1 MNRRISGWWSF
12 LLGVLVACQAPVDQV
27 PAGETLFT
35 ALPAAYTGVD
45 FSNTLR
51 FDRDF
56 NIYTYRNF
64 YNGAGVAI
72 GDVNNDGLPDLY
84 LTANMAANR
93 LFLNA
98 GDLRFRDVTEAAGV
112 GGTRSWSTGVSM
124 ADINGDGWLDIYVCN
139 SGDVAGDNKQNELFI
154 NQGDGTFAEQAEAW
168 GLADRGFS
176 THAAFFDY
184 DKDGDLDCYL
194 LNNSYQAIGS
204 FNLRKNARPE
214 RDSVGGDKLL
224 RNDGDHFTDVS
235 EAAGIYGSV
244 IGFGLGV
251 TVGDVNG
258 DGWQDI
264 YVSNDFFE
272 RDYLYLNAQDGT
284 FREVLT
290 EQMHSISAAS
300 MGADMADINND
311 GRPDLF
317 VTEMLPGEE
326 GRLKTVTTFEN
337 WDRYQ
342 YGVKNGYWH
351 QFTRNMLQIN
361 GGDRFAELGRLAGV
375 HATDWSWGALLA
387 DYDNDGY
394 RDIFVA
400 NGIYQDLTN
409 QDFLQFIANEETKK
423 AIISRDGVNFKQLV
437 DLIPS
442 ERVPNYA
449 FANLGGLRFE
459 NRAEAW
465 GLATPSHSNGSAY
478 GDLDNDG
485 DLDLVVN
492 NVNMPLFIYR
502 NEATTQQPDHH
513 WLRLELVGE
522 GKNTAAFGTQ
532 IWARR
537 GGALRYYEQM
547 PVRGFQSTVDPR
559 PHLGLGD
566 WAVVDTL
573 HIRWPDGRETLLTQV
588 PADQVLT
595 LRWAEGQLPTGP
607 VTLPPVATPVFV
619 PDTLRPPLDF
629 VHVEND
635 YQDFV
640 RDRLLYHMVSTE
652 GPALCVGDFD
662 GDGRDDVYLGGAK
675 DQPGGLFVQQADG
688 RFLRRD
694 DPVLAEDAASEDTD
708 CACFDADGDG
718 DLDLYVASGGNEFSQ
733 ASSALKDRLYL
744 NQGRG
749 RFQRSPQVLPAGQY
763 ESTACVRPADF
774 DGDGDI
780 DLFVGIRLRPGA
792 YGVPVSGHLLANDG
806 RGTFTPVTRERAPGL
821 VELGMLTDAQWL
833 DYDGDRDLDLAVV
846 GEFLPLTLFR
856 QEADGRWVNV
866 TPEVGLAGTE
876 GLWNSLAVADLDGNG
891 TPDLIGG
898 NHGLNSRFKASPAR
912 PLSLYVHDFD
922 RNGSVEQIFTAF
934 NGDTAYPLVL
944 RHELVS
950 VLPKLKKK
958 YLKYEAYQRQT
969 YEDIFT
975 AEEREGALHW
985 QAFHLESGV
994 ALNEGG
1000 QFRFQPLPIEA
1011 QYAPVYALAVADF
1024 DGDGQRDLVLGGNL
1038 YRAKP
1043 EVGIYDASEG
1053 LWLRGDGRGGFEAVA
1068 GPASGLRL
1076 PGEVRALALL
1086 PGQRL
1091 LVARNDAPALMYR
1104 YRPDPR
1110 LAPPAQ

>member
-1 MNRRISGWWSF
+1 MKRIWIGMSLGL
-12 LLGVLVACQAPVDQV
+12 LLGWSCQPRVDQV

-35 ALPAAYTGVD
+35 AMPAAYTGVD
-45 FSNTLR
+45 FSNTLT

-56 NIYTYRNF
+56 NIYTYRNY

-72 GDVNNDGLPDLY
+72 GDVNNDSLPDLF
-84 LTANMAANR
+84 LTANMASNR
-93 LFLNA
+93 LFLNE
-98 GDLRFRDVTEAAGV
+98 GDFRFRDVTREAGV
-112 GGTRSWSTGVSM
+112 GGARSWSTGVSM
-124 ADINGDGWLDIYVCN
+124 ADVNGDGWLDIYVCN
-139 SGDVAGDNKQNELFI
+139 SGDVAGDNKQNEFYL
-154 NQGDGTFAEQAEAW
+154 NQGDGTFREVAEAW

-224 RNDGDHFTDVS
+224 RNEGDHFVDVS

-258 DGWQDI
+258 DDWQDI

-272 RDYLYLNAQDGT
+272 RDYLYLNQGDGT

-317 VTEMLPGEE
+317 VTEMLPGDE

-361 GGDRFAELGRLAGV
+361 SGDRFAELGRLAGV

-387 DYDNDGY
+387 DLDNDGY

-423 AIISRDGVNFKQLV
+423 AIISRDGVDFKELV

-442 ERVPNYA
+442 EKVSNYA

-459 NRAEAW
+459 NRAEVW

-502 NEATTQQPDHH
+502 NEAAQQQPGHH

-522 GKNTAAFGTQ
+522 GQNTAAFGTK
-532 IWARR
+532 IWAKR
-537 GGALRYYEQM
+537 GGEMKYYEQM

-573 HIRWPDGRETLLTQV
+573 LLRWPDGRETRLTQV
-588 PADQVLT
+588 AADQALT
-595 LRWAEGQLPTGP
+595 LRWADGRQPEAPAEIPAGP
-607 VTLPPVATPVFV
+607 APVFL
-619 PDTLRPPLDF
+619 PDTLAPPLAF
-629 VHVEND
+629 THRENE

-640 RDRLLYHMVSTE
+640 RDRLLYHMRSNE
-652 GPALCVGDFD
+652 GPALCTGDFN
-662 GDGRDDVYLGGAK
+662 GDGRLDAYLGGAK
-675 DQPGGLFVQQADG
+675 DQPGGLYLQQADG
-688 RFLRRD
+688 RFERQEV
-694 DPVLAEDAASEDTD
+694 PVIAENAASEDVD

-718 DLDLYVASGGNEFSQ
+718 DTDLYVASGGSEFSN

-749 RFQRSPQVLPAGQY
+749 RFTRSEQLLPNGQY
-763 ESTACVRPADF
+763 ESTACVRPADY

-780 DLFVGIRLRPGA
+780 DLLVGIRLRPGS
-792 YGVPVSGHLLANDG
+792 YGVPVSAYLLANDG
-806 RGTFTPVTRERAPGL
+806 RGNFSSENARLAPEL
-821 VELGMLTDAQWL
+821 EELGMLTDAQWL
-833 DYDGDRDLDLAVV
+833 DVDGDRDLDLAVV
-846 GEFLPLTLFR
+846 GEFMPLTIFR
-856 QEADGRWVNV
+856 QESDGRFVNV
-866 TPEVGLAGTE
+866 TEELGLAGTE
-876 GLWNSLAVADLDGNG
+876 GLWN
-891 TPDLIGG
+891 
-898 NHGLNSRFKASPAR
+898 
-912 PLSLYVHDFD
+912 
-922 RNGSVEQIFTAF
+922 
-934 NGDTAYPLVL
+934 
-944 RHELVS
+944 
-950 VLPKLKKK
+950 
-958 YLKYEAYQRQT
+958 
-969 YEDIFT
+969 
-975 AEEREGALHW
+975 
-985 QAFHLESGV
+985 
-994 ALNEGG
+994 
-1000 QFRFQPLPIEA
+1000 
-1011 QYAPVYALAVADF
+1011 
-1024 DGDGQRDLVLGGNL
+1024 
-1038 YRAKP
+1038 
-1043 EVGIYDASEG
+1043 
-1053 LWLRGDGRGGFEAVA
+1053 
-1068 GPASGLRL
+1068 
-1076 PGEVRALALL
+1076 
-1086 PGQRL
+1086 
-1091 LVARNDAPALMYR
+1091 
-1104 YRPDPR
+1104 
-1110 LAPPAQ
+1110 